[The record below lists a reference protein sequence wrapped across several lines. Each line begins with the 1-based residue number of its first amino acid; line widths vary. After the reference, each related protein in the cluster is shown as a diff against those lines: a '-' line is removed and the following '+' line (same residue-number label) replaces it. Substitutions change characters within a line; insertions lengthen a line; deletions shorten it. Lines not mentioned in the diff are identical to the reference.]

1 MTKPQLLVLA
11 AGMGS
16 RFGGLKQLS
25 PVGPNQEAILEYS
38 VFDAA
43 RSGFEKVVFVI
54 RKSFE
59 EAFKDKFDAAF
70 RKHLDVDYVFQEIDY
85 LPEGFSVPDG
95 REKPWGTGHAILM
108 AKNAITAPFAVINAD
123 DFYGAPAF
131 QAMADFL
138 TNRANASTYSMIAYA
153 LKNTLS
159 PQGSVSR
166 GVCKTDEKKNLI
178 EIIERTNIQQKGTG
192 IFYSES
198 GEDYALAPETTVSM
212 NFWGFSPTLFKDL
225 ESLFIQFLKQGGSEL
240 KSEFYIPFA
249 VFDLIAQNKVNVEVI
264 EADSPWFG
272 VTYQE
277 DMPAVKE
284 GIANLVRQGIYPEKL
299 W

>member
-1 MTKPQLLVLA
+1 MNKPQLLVLA

-25 PVGPNQEAILEYS
+25 PIGPNQEAILEYS

-59 EAFKDKFDAAF
+59 EEFKAKFDSAF
-70 RKHLDVDYVFQEIDY
+70 RKHIEIEYVFQELDN
-85 LPEGFSVPDG
+85 LPKGFSMPEG
-95 REKPWGTGHAILM
+95 RTKPWGTGHAILM
-108 AKNAITAPFAVINAD
+108 AKDAISEPFAVINAD

-131 QAMADFL
+131 EAMGHFL
-138 TNRANASTYSMIAYA
+138 KNEVKDNMFSMIGYL
-153 LKNTLS
+153 LKNTVS
-159 PQGSVSR
+159 TQGSVSR
-166 GVCKTDEKKNLI
+166 GVCKTNNADELI
-178 EIIERTNIQQKGTG
+178 EIIERTNIRPHGSDILYQQDGDSIKLPAD
-192 IFYSES
+192 S
-198 GEDYALAPETTVSM
+198 TVSM
-212 NFWGFSPTLFKDL
+212 NFWGFSPILFTEL
-225 ESLFIQFLKQGGSEL
+225 ESLFIDFLKAKGQEE

-249 VFDLIAQNKVNVEVI
+249 VFELITSKKVQTKVI
-264 EADSPWFG
+264 RADSPWYG

-277 DMPAVKE
+277 DLQQVRA
-284 GIANLVRQGIYPEKL
+284 GIQSLVEAGIYPAKL